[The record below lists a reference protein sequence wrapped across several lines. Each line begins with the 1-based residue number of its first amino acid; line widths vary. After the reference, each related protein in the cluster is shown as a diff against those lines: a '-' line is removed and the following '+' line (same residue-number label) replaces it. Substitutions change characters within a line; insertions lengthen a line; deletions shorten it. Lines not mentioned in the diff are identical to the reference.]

1 MDVTLRTKTTIP
13 LPSLIGVATIQ
24 ELAMLLSNGV
34 VARSK
39 TNGNAPQIRIAE
51 PADEPAICAILD
63 VGFQRKLP
71 WQRIFQHPWQPDN
84 IPRGLVI
91 TADQRIVGFLGIIGA
106 ERTINGKSG
115 VVANLTSWYVDPA
128 YRGWSNALIAAA
140 TQYDITYTSLT
151 PGKTS
156 RRVLEAIGF
165 IKLDAVKVYSPPFL
179 HAMTLRATRPRIIF
193 DPVEIRQMVCESEQ
207 RILDDHMAYDCLPL
221 LLIDGDETAFAIIGR
236 RFYRPLNYQ
245 VFCYSQ
251 VFYCRGP
258 ALLKRHMERVTL
270 AVMWRQRTVGLSM
283 TETPYSGIE
292 VQSSTMFRS
301 TQFNASDLDKLYSE
315 LLLLPV

>member
-1 MDVTLRTKTTIP
+1 
-13 LPSLIGVATIQ
+13 
-24 ELAMLLSNGV
+24 
-34 VARSK
+34 
-39 TNGNAPQIRIAE
+39 
-51 PADEPAICAILD
+51 
-63 VGFQRKLP
+63 
-71 WQRIFQHPWQPDN
+71 
-84 IPRGLVI
+84 
-91 TADQRIVGFLGIIGA
+91 
-106 ERTINGKSG
+106 
-115 VVANLTSWYVDPA
+115 
-128 YRGWSNALIAAA
+128 
-140 TQYDITYTSLT
+140 LT